1 MNASQKILFPLV
13 SVFLV
18 FCGALTAIKA
28 LLMQWG
34 MDYNVLIIANG
45 LFFAVNLLA
54 FLLQK
59 KALQNANPNVFVRS
73 VMGSMLIK
81 MFVCVAAIVM
91 YRLLAGNA
99 VSKISVFA
107 AMFLYLV
114 YLGLEVALI
123 TKMNKKNA

>member
-1 MNASQKILFPLV
+1 MPDFIV
-13 SVFLV
+13 E
-18 FCGALTAIKA
+18 GIKSP
-28 LLMQWG
+28 LMQWG
-34 MDYNVLIIANG
+34 IDYYVLIIANA
-45 LFFAVNLLA
+45 LFFVVNLVA

-59 KALQNANPNVFVRS
+59 RALQNTNPNVFVRS

-81 MFVCVAAIVM
+81 MFVCVAAIII
-91 YRLLAGNA
+91 YRLIAGNA